1 LGKGNNK
8 LEQERPELNDDFKT
22 DAWVYLELTKII
34 SYFCNQAI

>member
-22 DAWVYLELTKII
+22 DAWVYLETK
-34 SYFCNQAI
+34 